1 MSDLILD
8 KPPGREKPGPVRPR
22 ATAKRFGALARLRRL
37 LAGPSQLDWMLPAA
51 AIASGLLIAGA
62 ALFRPAPRPI
72 AAVPPGYVALVNQKG
87 ILTSDF
93 IAQTQAESGTSFDRT
108 TPQER
113 RHVLHEM
120 IDEELLVQRALV
132 LDLPETTTEVR
143 DAMAAAVNAQAAA
156 PLLETEPTDAELR
169 DFYDRHRAKYVI
181 GGTMTVHDLVLRYG
195 SYADADQ
202 SLPQAETDA
211 AEAVYQLR
219 SGAPLDY
226 VKEHFGFADSGR
238 VSDGEELEFA
248 AKLHLGPKLYPVAA
262 ALGTGEISDPVV
274 DTDGVHVLVMEQ
286 RQLPRPA
293 EFSAV
298 RDQVYS
304 DFRAAQKQRAS
315 AANLAILRSQ
325 AQILLAPGEAE

>member
-1 MSDLILD
+1 MSELTLD
-8 KPPGREKPGPVRPR
+8 KRPGQARPGPIGPP
-22 ATAKRFGALARLRRL
+22 APPKHFGPLASLRRL
-37 LAGPSQLDWMLPAA
+37 FAEPSQLDGMLPAA
-51 AIASGLLIAGA
+51 AIAIGLLVAGA
-62 ALFRPAPRPI
+62 ALFRPAPRPV
-72 AAVPPGYVALVNQKG
+72 ADVPPGYVALVNQKG

-93 IAQTQAESGTSFDRT
+93 ITQTQAETGTSFDQT
-108 TPQER
+108 TPKER

-143 DAMAAAVNAQAAA
+143 DAMAAAVNAQVAE
-156 PLLETEPTDAELR
+156 PLLEIEPTDAELL
-169 DFYDRHRAKYVI
+169 DFYDRHRAKYMI
-181 GGTMTVHDLVLRYG
+181 GGTMTVHDLVLHYG

-202 SLPQAETDA
+202 SLAQAETDA

-226 VKEHFGFADSGR
+226 VKEHFGFVDSGR

-315 AANLAILRSQ
+315 AENLAILRSQ
-325 AQILLAPGEAE
+325 AHILLAPGQAE

>member
-1 MSDLILD
+1 MTEATLV
-8 KPPGREKPGPVRPR
+8 KPSQGAPR
-22 ATAKRFGALARLRRL
+22 AAGPLLRARRL
-37 LAGPSQLDWMLPAA
+37 LTDRLRLEWMPSVG
-51 AIASGLLIAGA
+51 IAVGLIVAGA
-62 ALFRPAPRPI
+62 GLFRPAPAPI

-93 IAQTQAESGTSFDRT
+93 INQTQTEAETSFDQT
-108 TPQER
+108 TPAQR

-143 DAMAAAVNAQAAA
+143 DAMAAAVNAQVGA
-156 PLLETEPTDAELR
+156 PLLEIEPTDGELR
-169 DFYDRHRAKYVI
+169 AFYDRHRAKYTI
-181 GGTMTVHDLVLRYG
+181 GGTMIVRDLVLHYG
-195 SYADADQ
+195 TYADADQ

-219 SGAPLDY
+219 SGASLDY
-226 VKEHFGFADSGR
+226 VMEHFGFVDSGR

-248 AKLHLGPKLYPVAA
+248 AKIHLGPTLYPAAA
-262 ALGTGEISDPVV
+262 ALNAGEVSDPVV
-274 DTDGVHVLVMEQ
+274 DKDGVHVLVMVE

-293 EFSAV
+293 PFSAV

-304 DFRAAQKQRAS
+304 DFRAQQKQRAT
-315 AANLAILRSQ
+315 AENLSILRSQ
-325 AQILLAPGEAE
+325 AQILLAPGQSE